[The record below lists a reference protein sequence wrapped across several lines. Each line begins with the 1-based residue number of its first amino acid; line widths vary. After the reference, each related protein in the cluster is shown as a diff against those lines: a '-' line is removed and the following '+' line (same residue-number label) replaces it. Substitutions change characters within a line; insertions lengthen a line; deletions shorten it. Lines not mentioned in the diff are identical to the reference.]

1 MGYPELL
8 RVLGEEA
15 AREARDLR
23 AAAERER
30 ERIVAEARDA
40 AEAVREAVLVRER
53 AEAGARQRAALEAIA
68 IERDRA
74 LLVERRR
81 LLDELRDEALARLAG
96 EGGPA
101 LDARLLAELLPDAG
115 EGPLELIVDPGSEA
129 EARRALVALDPAA
142 AARAVVRGAP
152 AARGGVELVAGR
164 RVLDDTLP
172 SRLERAWSVLEAEL
186 AELLFPEREA

>member
-30 ERIVAEARDA
+30 ERIVAEARAA

-101 LDARLLAELLPDAG
+101 LDARLLAEILPDAG

-172 SRLERAWSVLEAEL
+172 SRLERAWPVLEAEL

>member
-8 RVLGEEA
+8 RVLEEEA
-15 AREARDLR
+15 AREAREVR

-30 ERIVAEARDA
+30 ERIVAEARA
-40 AEAVREAVLVRER
+40 TAESVRESVLARER
-53 AEAGARQRAALEAIA
+53 AEAGARRRSALEAIA

-81 LLDELRDEALARLAG
+81 LLEELRDEALARLAG

-101 LDARLLAELLPDAG
+101 LDARLLAEVLPEAG
-115 EGPLELIVDPGSEA
+115 GGPIELIVDPGAEA
-129 EARRALVALDPAA
+129 EVRRALVALDPAT

-152 AARGGVELVAGR
+152 AARGGVELVVGR

-172 SRLERAWSVLEAEL
+172 SRLERAWPVLEAEL
-186 AELLFPEREA
+186 AALLFTEGEG